1 MANGPVGTGTV
12 SRLVLS
18 TGGAG
23 TVAHNEARGIDDFA
37 ESISDRKGSRTQQ
50 IAMSKPRKQKTTTK
64 TVKGDQTKALILETA
79 LEMFRE
85 RGYEETTMRAIAEKA
100 GVSLG
105 NAYYYF
111 GSKEHLIQAFYR
123 RLHEEQL
130 AVSEPALENENSLKA
145 RLLTVMRLKIDIMN
159 PYHQF
164 AGVLFKTAAHPQSPL
179 NPFSDESD
187 PVREAS
193 IQLFNKV
200 LEGATARI
208 PKDLRA
214 ELPYLLWVYH
224 MGIVLFWIHDPS
236 PKHRRTYRLIDHTVD
251 LLDKL
256 IHLASNPFM
265 RPLRK
270 QALRLIFEIR
280 EALPDEPESEEA

>member
-1 MANGPVGTGTV
+1 MTAT
-12 SRLVLS
+12 
-18 TGGAG
+18 
-23 TVAHNEARGIDDFA
+23 
-37 ESISDRKGSRTQQ
+37 RK
-50 IAMSKPRKQKTTTK
+50 KKTATK
-64 TVKGDQTKALILETA
+64 TVKGDQTKTLILETA

-85 RGYEETTMRAIAEKA
+85 RGYDETTMRAIAQKA

-111 GSKEHLIQAFYR
+111 SSKEYLIQAIYQR
-123 RLHEEQL
+123 IHDDHL
-130 AVSEPALENENSLKA
+130 ALAEPALEKHDTLKA
-145 RLLTVMRLKIDIMN
+145 RLLTVMRLKIDILK

-193 IQLFNKV
+193 IQLFAKV
-200 LEGATARI
+200 IEGTKARI

-236 PKHRRTYRLIDHTVD
+236 PKHRRTHRLVNNTVE
-251 LLDKL
+251 LLDRM

-270 QALRLIFEIR
+270 QALRLVNELR
-280 EALPDEPESEEA
+280 DAAESLDDEEPVDVA

>member
-1 MANGPVGTGTV
+1 M
-12 SRLVLS
+12 
-18 TGGAG
+18 
-23 TVAHNEARGIDDFA
+23 
-37 ESISDRKGSRTQQ
+37 RKKK
-50 IAMSKPRKQKTTTK
+50 ATK
-64 TVKGDQTKALILETA
+64 TLKGDQTKALILETA
-79 LEMFRE
+79 LEIFRE
-85 RGYEETTMRAIAEKA
+85 RGYENTTMRAIAEKA
-100 GVSLG
+100 GLSLG

-111 GSKEHLIQAFYR
+111 RSKEYLIQAFYQ
-123 RLHEEQL
+123 RLHDEHI
-130 AVSEPALENENSLKA
+130 AVALPALENKDSLKA
-145 RLLTVMRLKIDIMN
+145 RLHTVMRLKFDVME

-164 AGVLFKTAAHPQSPL
+164 AGVLFKTAAHPESPL

-193 IQLFNKV
+193 IDLFAKV
-200 LEGATARI
+200 IEGTKARI
-208 PKDLRA
+208 PKDLQA

-270 QALRLIFEIR
+270 QALRLVEEIR
-280 EALPDEPESEEA
+280 EALPDESEEK

>member
-1 MANGPVGTGTV
+1 MTATRKKKTG
-12 SRLVLS
+12 
-18 TGGAG
+18 
-23 TVAHNEARGIDDFA
+23 
-37 ESISDRKGSRTQQ
+37 KGE
-50 IAMSKPRKQKTTTK
+50 
-64 TVKGDQTKALILETA
+64 QTKALILETA
-79 LEMFRE
+79 LEIFRE
-85 RGYEETTMRAIAEKA
+85 RGYDETTMRAVAQKA

-111 GSKEHLIQAFYR
+111 SSKEHLIQAFYQ
-123 RLHEEQL
+123 RLHEDHL
-130 AVSEPALENENSLKA
+130 AVAEPALEHEKTLKA
-145 RLLTVMRLKIDIMN
+145 RLLTVIRLKIDTMK

-179 NPFSDESD
+179 NPFADESN
-187 PVREAS
+187 PVRQAS
-193 IQLFNKV
+193 IQLFEKV
-200 LEGATARI
+200 LEDSKARI

-224 MGIVLFWIHDPS
+224 MGIILFWIHDQS
-236 PKHRRTYRLIDHTVD
+236 PKHRRTYRLVDHTVD

-270 QALRLIFEIR
+270 QALRLVEELRDAAEEIDDDSG
-280 EALPDEPESEEA
+280 ETA

>member
-1 MANGPVGTGTV
+1 MSAM
-12 SRLVLS
+12 
-18 TGGAG
+18 
-23 TVAHNEARGIDDFA
+23 
-37 ESISDRKGSRTQQ
+37 RKKKS
-50 IAMSKPRKQKTTTK
+50 AKTL
-64 TVKGDQTKALILETA
+64 KGDQTKALILETA

-111 GSKEHLIQAFYR
+111 HSKEYLIQAFYHR
-123 RLHEEQL
+123 MHDAHL
-130 AVSEPALENENSLKA
+130 AESVPALENVNTLKA
-145 RLLTVMRLKIDIMN
+145 RLSVVMRLKIDTLK

-179 NPFSDESD
+179 NPFAEESD
-187 PVREAS
+187 PVRQAS
-193 IQLFNKV
+193 IQLFESV
-200 LEGATARI
+200 VAGSQARI

-224 MGIVLFWIHDPS
+224 MGIILFWIHDPS
-236 PKHRRTYRLIDHTVD
+236 PRHRRTYRLIDHTVE

-256 IHLASNPFM
+256 ISLASNPFM

-270 QALRLIFEIR
+270 QALRLI
-280 EALPDEPESEEA
+280 DELRDAAEEVLDEEPGD

>member
-1 MANGPVGTGTV
+1 M
-12 SRLVLS
+12 
-18 TGGAG
+18 
-23 TVAHNEARGIDDFA
+23 
-37 ESISDRKGSRTQQ
+37 RKKK
-50 IAMSKPRKQKTTTK
+50 AAKTL
-64 TVKGDQTKALILETA
+64 KGDQTKARILETA
-79 LEMFRE
+79 LEIFRE

-111 GSKEHLIQAFYR
+111 SSKEYLIQAFYQ
-123 RLHEEQL
+123 RLHEEHL
-130 AVSEPALENENSLKA
+130 VVALPALEKHDTLKA
-145 RLLTVMRLKIDIMN
+145 RLLTVMRLKIDVMK

-164 AGVLFKTAAHPQSPL
+164 AGVLFKTAAHPESPL

-193 IQLFNKV
+193 IELFAKV
-200 LEGATARI
+200 LDGTKARI
-208 PKDLRA
+208 PKDLKA
-214 ELPYLLWVYH
+214 ELPYLLWVYQ

-236 PKHRRTYRLIDHTVD
+236 RNHRRTYRLVEHTVD

-270 QALRLIFEIR
+270 QALRLVEEIR
-280 EALPDEPESEEA
+280 EALPDDDEKEEP